1 MRLASIRLSVT
12 EILLI
17 FVVCLGLLLFSC
29 AEPDIGGSD
38 ILAKVGTKEISVNDF
53 KIAYELFPA
62 FENRA
67 ATSIQQRK
75 EIQIKT
81 LIEKKL
87 LFIAAEK
94 QNIENDERV
103 KILLS
108 WYEKQ
113 AVIRQ
118 LYRTVVADQ
127 ITITPDEMRT
137 AYKKLNSRLLLRKL
151 FFKSE
156 KKAKQAYAAIEKGK
170 SFENIARENSKSIE
184 EYNYILTPKEF
195 TWGELDERLEEPAYR
210 LKAKEISPPIHAV
223 SGYHLLQLIDK
234 KEQMILTEYD
244 YENRQHYIETI
255 IRRRRETRIAN
266 AYARQIMENLQPH
279 VNVDVLREMI
289 SSGEKAFVELNQK
302 QVPFYLQASMIR
314 PYMGDLKEKSIIEFK
329 GGSWTVKQ
337 LLNKFNELHPNAQF
351 NLMDIKSIPYHL
363 SVMVRDEMLAQ
374 EAYSSGYAGYPEVRK
389 EVARDREKILAL
401 YMRKSLTDTVNID
414 NGEIRT
420 FYDSHHNKYAK
431 PELVRVR
438 EIMVRKKALADSL
451 HDSVEKGMELSIVAA
466 AYSQRGWAAKN
477 GGDLGYIKKGAF
489 GEIGERAFEMN
500 VGELSP
506 VFPLKE
512 NSAITGFSFFRV
524 LNKKEPENPEFQTI
538 WEKVKHDVLAEKKEQ
553 VLNQFISVQKR
564 KTEIYQNDELLS
576 KIQTTDRLHPE
587 NAMRF
592 VLKNQY

>member
-1 MRLASIRLSVT
+1 
-12 EILLI
+12 
-17 FVVCLGLLLFSC
+17 
-29 AEPDIGGSD
+29 
-38 ILAKVGTKEISVNDF
+38 
-53 KIAYELFPA
+53 
-62 FENRA
+62 
-67 ATSIQQRK
+67 
-75 EIQIKT
+75 
-81 LIEKKL
+81 
-87 LFIAAEK
+87 
-94 QNIENDERV
+94 
-103 KILLS
+103 
-108 WYEKQ
+108 
-113 AVIRQ
+113 
-118 LYRTVVADQ
+118 
-127 ITITPDEMRT
+127 
-137 AYKKLNSRLLLRKL
+137 
-151 FFKSE
+151 
-156 KKAKQAYAAIEKGK
+156 
-170 SFENIARENSKSIE
+170 
-184 EYNYILTPKEF
+184 
-195 TWGELDERLEEPAYR
+195 
-210 LKAKEISPPIHAV
+210 
-223 SGYHLLQLIDK
+223 
-234 KEQMILTEYD
+234 
-244 YENRQHYIETI
+244 
-255 IRRRRETRIAN
+255 
-266 AYARQIMENLQPH
+266 
-279 VNVDVLREMI
+279 
-289 SSGEKAFVELNQK
+289 
-302 QVPFYLQASMIR
+302 
-314 PYMGDLKEKSIIEFK
+314 
-329 GGSWTVKQ
+329 
-337 LLNKFNELHPNAQF
+337 
-351 NLMDIKSIPYHL
+351 
-363 SVMVRDEMLAQ
+363 
-374 EAYSSGYAGYPEVRK
+374 
-389 EVARDREKILAL
+389 
-401 YMRKSLTDTVNID
+401 MRKSLTDTVNID